1 MSIQTEIDRIVAA
14 KEAIVA
20 ALTEK
25 GVSVGGGKLEDL
37 SEVIRD
43 IPTGIDGT
51 TGQILL
57 TSNQA
62 DYVITHGLNKIP
74 SAFIIFTNENYK
86 NMSGTYRLI
95 MAVACADS
103 NVQYRITCTAT
114 QYTPTGNLNGVME
127 NTTSW
132 VSSTKRNMIGYMTE
146 QSVTV
151 CPSSGS
157 MQLIANTLYTWIAL
171 GDNQERS

>member
-14 KEAIVA
+14 KEAIVT

-25 GVSVGGGKLEDL
+25 GVSVGGCKLEDL

-43 IPTGIDGT
+43 ISTGIDGT

-57 TSNQA
+57 TSDQA

-86 NMSGTYRLI
+86 NMSGNYRLI
-95 MAVACADS
+95 MAVARADS
-103 NVQYRITCTAT
+103 NVQYRLTCSQPFYILVAS
-114 QYTPTGNLNGVME
+114 ME

-132 VSSTKRNMIGYMTE
+132 TGSTKKNMIGNMTE

-151 CPSSGS
+151 CPSNGS
-157 MQLIANTLYTWIAL
+157 YRLIANMLYTWIAL
-171 GDNQERS
+171 GDN

>member
-43 IPTGIDGT
+43 ISTGIDGT

-57 TSNQA
+57 TSSQS

-74 SAFIIFTNENYK
+74 SAFIIFTNENHK

-103 NVQYRITCTAT
+103 NVQYRLTCTAT
-114 QYTPTGNLNGVME
+114 QYTPTGNLNGAME
-127 NTTSW
+127 NKVPWTG
-132 VSSTKRNMIGYMTE
+132 VVKGNMIGHMTE

-151 CPSSGS
+151 CPTSAGGS

-171 GDNQERS
+171 GDN

>member
-25 GVSVGGGKLEDL
+25 GVSVGGRKLEDL

-57 TSNQA
+57 TSDQA
-62 DYVITHGLNKIP
+62 DYVITHGLNKMP
-74 SAFIIFTNENYK
+74 SAFIIFANEDYK
-86 NMSGTYRLI
+86 NMSGTHRLI
-95 MAVACADS
+95 MAVARADS
-103 NVQYRITCTAT
+103 NVQYRLTCSQPFYILVAS
-114 QYTPTGNLNGVME
+114 ME

-132 VSSTKRNMIGYMTE
+132 TGSTKKNMIGNMTE

-151 CPSSGS
+151 CPSNGS
-157 MQLIANTLYTWIAL
+157 YQLIANTLYTWIAL
-171 GDNQERS
+171 GDN

>member
-14 KEAIVA
+14 KEAIVT

-25 GVSVGGGKLEDL
+25 GVSVGGCKLEDL
-37 SEVIRD
+37 SKVIRN

-57 TSNQA
+57 TSDQA
-62 DYVITHGLNKIP
+62 DYVITHGLNKMP
-74 SAFIIFTNENYK
+74 SAFIIFTNEDYK
-86 NMSGTYRLI
+86 NMSGTHRLI
-95 MAVACADS
+95 MAVARADS
-103 NVQYRITCTAT
+103 NVQYRLTCSQPFYILVAS
-114 QYTPTGNLNGVME
+114 ME

-132 VSSTKRNMIGYMTE
+132 TGSTKKNMIGNMTE

-151 CPSSGS
+151 CPSNGS
-157 MQLIANTLYTWIAL
+157 YRLITNMLYTWIAL
-171 GDNQERS
+171 GDN

>member
-1 MSIQTEIDRIVAA
+1 MSIQTEIDRIIAA

-43 IPTGIDGT
+43 IPTGIEGT

-57 TSNQA
+57 TSDQA

-86 NMSGTYRLI
+86 NMSGNYRLI
-95 MAVACADS
+95 MAVARADS
-103 NVQYRITCTAT
+103 NVQYRLTCSQPFYILVAS
-114 QYTPTGNLNGVME
+114 ME

-132 VSSTKRNMIGYMTE
+132 TESTKKI
-146 QSVTV
+146 
-151 CPSSGS
+151 
-157 MQLIANTLYTWIAL
+157 
-171 GDNQERS
+171 